1 MTAVAVILLIAVIIA
16 LCIPKPSSELKG
28 ETPAEQAADV
38 GRSCGTVVLGIIA
51 FVVVMALV
59 TWAANGSLDNIVE
72 DTRNQQ
78 MQRAGR

>member
-1 MTAVAVILLIAVIIA
+1 MELAAVILVIAVLLA
-16 LCIPKPSSELKG
+16 LCIPKPSPELRG

-38 GRSCGTVVLGIIA
+38 GKSCGTVVLGIIA